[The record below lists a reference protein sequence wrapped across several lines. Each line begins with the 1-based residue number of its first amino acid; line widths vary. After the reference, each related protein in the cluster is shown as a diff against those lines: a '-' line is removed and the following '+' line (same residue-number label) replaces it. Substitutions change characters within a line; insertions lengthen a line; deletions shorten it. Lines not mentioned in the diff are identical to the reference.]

1 MLGSV
6 ITAMVTP
13 FRADGAVDFER
24 FRELATYLVENG
36 SDGLVVCGTTGESP
50 TLSDAEKLDLFR
62 VAVDEVGGRA
72 TVIAGTGTYDTG
84 HSAALTKE
92 ATKLGVDAILVV
104 TPYYNKPPQ
113 RAIVRHFE
121 EIAGATHLPVVAYNI
136 PGRVVINI
144 ESETI
149 ARLAE
154 IENVVAVKQ
163 AHDDREQA
171 RFIAEETRLDLYSGD
186 DPNTFAFLEL
196 GGVGVVSVTAH
207 LWGPQI
213 AEMIRRPP
221 RRRRRGR
228 AGAARGAAAGLRP
241 PADPDEPDPDQ
252 GGAQPHGPRGRR
264 TPAADG
270 RAGRERARAD
280 PLLSRAVGASRSRVG
295 VAALDSAPM
304 GECRI
309 IPLGGLGEVGKNMT
323 VYEADGAI
331 VVVDAGLAFPRDEH
345 LGVDLVLPDFSYLRD
360 REQMVRAVVLTHGH
374 EDHVGALPYLMREVR
389 VPLVLATRLTL
400 ALVKS
405 KLDEHGLLRSAELRE
420 LAPGDEPVEL
430 GPFRLEFI
438 RMAHSIPDAAAVMLE
453 TPGGRCVHTGDYKL
467 DHTPVDG
474 QRTDVGRL
482 AEIGSRG
489 VDLLL
494 GDSTNAERAGV
505 TESERVVGEA
515 FRQIFPSREGRILVS
530 SFASNVH
537 RMQQAADVG
546 VDCGRKVA
554 FVGRSMRKNANI
566 ARSLGYMDVPEEAI
580 LRPHELAELP
590 RGEQLI
596 LCTGSQGEP
605 MSAMTR
611 IAYNDHP
618 AVSVEAGDTVIIS
631 AKPIPGNELRVHD
644 AINRLAKMGAEV
656 LHEDNAPV
664 HVSGHGKAEELRTM
678 IGLLRP
684 KAVMPVHGEF
694 RMLAAHA
701 QLAREGGVPDDRI
714 VMAENG
720 SVVELRDGVTRI
732 VGEVEAGMTF
742 VDGLGVGDV
751 HDVALRDRR
760 KLSEDGILIVVAT
773 LAAQDGGG
781 LTAPPELIARG
792 FGEGAEPLLEELRE
806 EANRVLRE
814 LLADDVTEIKL
825 LQEHL
830 HDALGGIVYDRTRR
844 RPMVLPVIVEV

>member
-1 MLGSV
+1 M
-6 ITAMVTP
+6 
-13 FRADGAVDFER
+13 GA
-24 FRELATYLVENG
+24 
-36 SDGLVVCGTTGESP
+36 
-50 TLSDAEKLDLFR
+50 
-62 VAVDEVGGRA
+62 
-72 TVIAGTGTYDTG
+72 
-84 HSAALTKE
+84 
-92 ATKLGVDAILVV
+92 
-104 TPYYNKPPQ
+104 
-113 RAIVRHFE
+113 
-121 EIAGATHLPVVAYNI
+121 
-136 PGRVVINI
+136 
-144 ESETI
+144 
-149 ARLAE
+149 
-154 IENVVAVKQ
+154 
-163 AHDDREQA
+163 
-171 RFIAEETRLDLYSGD
+171 
-186 DPNTFAFLEL
+186 
-196 GGVGVVSVTAH
+196 
-207 LWGPQI
+207 
-213 AEMIRRPP
+213 
-221 RRRRRGR
+221 
-228 AGAARGAAAGLRP
+228 
-241 PADPDEPDPDQ
+241 
-252 GGAQPHGPRGRR
+252 
-264 TPAADG
+264 
-270 RAGRERARAD
+270 
-280 PLLSRAVGASRSRVG
+280 
-295 VAALDSAPM
+295 
-304 GECRI
+304 CRI
-309 IPLGGLGEVGKNMT
+309 VPLGGLGEVGKNMT

-345 LGVDLVLPDFSYLRD
+345 LGVDLVLPDFSYLRE
-360 REQMVRAVVLTHGH
+360 REEMVRAVVLTHGH
-374 EDHVGALPYLMREVR
+374 EDHVGSLPYLMREVR
-389 VPLVLATRLTL
+389 LPLVLATRLTL

-405 KLDEHGLLRSAELRE
+405 KLDEHGLLRAAELQE
-420 LAPGDEPVEL
+420 LAPGDDPVQL
-430 GPFRLEFI
+430 GPFRLELV
-438 RMAHSIPDAAAVMLE
+438 RMAHSIPDAAAVVLE

-494 GDSTNAERAGV
+494 GDSTNAERPGV

-515 FRQIFPSREGRILVS
+515 FRQIFPRREGRILVS

-566 ARSLGYMDVPEEAI
+566 ARTLGYMDVPEDAI

-590 RGEQLI
+590 RREQLI

-618 AVSVEAGDTVIIS
+618 AVQVEAGDTVIIS

-664 HVSGHGKAEELRTM
+664 HVSGHGRAEELRTI

-701 QLAREGGVPDDRI
+701 QLAREGGVPEERI
-714 VMAENG
+714 VLAENG
-720 SVVELRDGVTRI
+720 SVVELRDGVARI
-732 VGEVEAGMTF
+732 VDEVEAGVTF

-760 KLSEDGILIVVAT
+760 KLAEDGVLIVVAT

-781 LTAPPELIARG
+781 LTAPPELIVRG
-792 FGEGAEPLLEELRE
+792 FGEGAEPLLDELRE
-806 EANRVLRE
+806 EADRVLRE

-830 HDALGGIVYDRTRR
+830 HDALGGVVYDRTRR